1 MLELERLQAWYG
13 STQALFD
20 VGFVLGEG
28 QCLALVGANGA
39 GKTTTIRSILGL
51 IQTRGSIRL
60 ESESLDRRLTHDRV
74 RRHAIAVV
82 PEGRGLFARLTVREN
97 LVAGLSR
104 RQLEGVEPALDLFP
118 VLRGRLNENVM
129 NLSGG
134 QQQMVALARAM
145 ARRPRLLLLD
155 EPSLGLAPAI
165 VDEIYSFLGR
175 MRETGM
181 TMLLV
186 EQSIVRARDFAD
198 DLCLIKT
205 GRSIMTVPCDD
216 HEAVDRLSRAAFD
229 EGGPPLDR

>member
-20 VGFVLGEG
+20 VSFVLGEG

-51 IQTRGSIRL
+51 IQTRGSVRL
-60 ESESLDRRLTHDRV
+60 ESDSLERRVTHQRV
-74 RRHAIAVV
+74 RRHGIAVV
-82 PEGRGLFARLTVREN
+82 PEGRGLFSRLTVREN

-104 RQLEGVEPALDLFP
+104 RQLDGLEPALDLFP
-118 VLRGRLNENVM
+118 MLRDRLNENVM

-145 ARRPRLLLLD
+145 AKRPRLLLLD

-186 EQSIVRARDFAD
+186 EQSIVRASAFAD
-198 DLCLIKT
+198 NLCLIKT
-205 GRSIMTVPCDD
+205 GRSIMTVPSGD
-216 HEAVDRLSRAAFD
+216 HEAVDRVSRAAFE
-229 EGGPPLDR
+229 EGGLVLDR

>member
-13 STQALFD
+13 NTQALFD

-60 ESESLDRRLTHDRV
+60 ESESLERRLTHDRV

-104 RQLEGVEPALDLFP
+104 GQLDGLEPALDLFP

-145 ARRPRLLLLD
+145 ARSPRLLLLD

-198 DLCLIKT
+198 QLCLIKT
-205 GRSIMTVPCDD
+205 GRSIMTVSCEDD
-216 HEAVDRLSRAAFD
+216 EAVDRLTRAAFD